1 MLRGI
6 CNREVAINE
15 EEKNFI
21 GITMTPFYPIFVKRT
36 YRKSFKN
43 NVNR

>member
-15 EEKNFI
+15 EEKTLLESQ
-21 GITMTPFYPIFVKRT
+21 GPFHPIFVKRS